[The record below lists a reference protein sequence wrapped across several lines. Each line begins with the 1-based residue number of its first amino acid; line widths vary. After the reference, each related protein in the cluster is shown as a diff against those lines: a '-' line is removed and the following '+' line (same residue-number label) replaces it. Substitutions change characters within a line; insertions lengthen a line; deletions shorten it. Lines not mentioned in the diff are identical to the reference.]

1 MKKQRSCLSIF
12 QHTRSDLQYQ
22 QDLLNFLRPRVNPNL
37 AKKIDAHLMEI
48 NNEISQL
55 STELAQAFMTSV
67 PPAAMLQKA
76 F

>member
-1 MKKQRSCLSIF
+1 MS
-12 QHTRSDLQYQ
+12 
-22 QDLLNFLRPRVNPNL
+22 PNL